1 MQGLENNNI
10 DLKNLPSTPLYPL
23 KKPILTPEQ
32 LEQKKK
38 DLIADLNQKSKEL
51 TDLGLLDKL
60 GGFVGYQTDNAKE
73 REKQLTDLK
82 TQALDNKI
90 EFKDLPNAL
99 KDDYYNKAETSILN
113 PLKTKNEIAKKDY
126 QKDLQRKAILQKK
139 SQELTESDKELIV
152 NDSGFFNNALDA
164 ITGKSEV
171 EKLKE
176 FKEKEKAK
184 DITKEIQ
191 KAYSAFSNIDKNK
204 DFFSLFSSP
213 DKEAQEKAKQ
223 DFETIAKNLYHFDSV
238 IYNEKNEPFVTKGD
252 KVYKINDGFIDNF
265 TQSLVNNKFS
275 IAGSVAGGITGAK
288 YGKNVGALGLVG
300 GAIAGAAL
308 GSTIGAASDAIVTN
322 LALDRENKAD
332 EIIRHALSEGALSL
346 ATDTIM
352 LGAGKAIKPL
362 VKAPLKLAEMSMPFQ
377 FTKNFFT
384 GNTKRASEIIENT
397 LSKEQQQALKEFS
410 AQFGG
415 ETKINQE
422 SGKDFLRDKI
432 KSVFKGDENK
442 LKAYDKVKEILTLD
456 NHKEQQQAFIRA
468 IRSDETGNTLAFLVE
483 AANLSPK
490 ANANLKS
497 ILNQTTENLTKSL
510 KQFDLKDY
518 EIKSVFDNLEQGT
531 KESYDKALNEIIGK
545 LYDNSYKVNL
555 RESVQDATNFEKFLN
570 DLKAQGEIDP
580 QAKSFLR
587 QIEENVYNPNGVTY
601 EQLKNSRQ
609 LINAYLRNVKDPS
622 TLGYIQK
629 ASANFLKNDIDSA
642 IESLLKQNKSA
653 YEKISELQKSAIS
666 DYRDMKQALELVD
679 KAKIRDKNTQ
689 ESDAIS
695 SLMKIIQGQG
705 QKDLTNYQALTKG
718 LNQSDKERLELSMLN
733 RLMEQSLKQDESL
746 KVFDSAQF
754 FNKLNEFKED
764 VFTTPKAKEYIDIAS
779 GFHKLFKNDAKIA
792 ESLKPAITKNL
803 SQGLATSLSG
813 ALKYQWT
820 KFTLGTLYRNA
831 PDRILG
837 VKLPKALNEATAGAA
852 LKYHLKRA
860 LERSHSI
867 SDFSKNLELSAQNAK
882 FSNNTLKIIEELNNG
897 VKQASEEIKAKATK
911 YEKALQELQKI
922 DESKL
927 TKEQQQVL
935 KVFKGEL
942 DPTEI
947 KGIDLNDLYI
957 LDQGTRHATTK
968 KILVKHYGEEN
979 TGGLTND
986 ELINMSEVIK
996 NGSVLL
1002 ESFERLKNGFR
1013 YGYEWENNGVKL
1025 RLVVDDL
1032 NDGNKIFDFYRNFKD
1047 FRDARPQPST
1057 SKDNGTQPI
1066 TLDENNPTQ
1075 KPLKDQEDL
1084 LKNTELNNETTQEV
1098 KNLSPLEQA
1107 NAEKLAKLES
1117 EAKQSEQEFLKAKE
1131 QELKRKEALKKK
1143 LEHERGN
1150 AGNIESQTKIEV
1162 GEDIPTEIQAQIP
1175 KSRVR
1180 LNERE
1185 IYDLDYAIV
1194 KAKDLKPSFTTG
1206 GTQKRTDMNE
1216 EQIKSIAE
1224 NFDPKKIFGSGGF
1237 EDLPIILHDGQVIA
1251 GNHRIQGMLNFTPKS
1266 RYIYNKAIK
1275 EYYHIDL
1282 KPDELLVRVPH
1293 QRLDNTEINNLA
1305 ASSNQGRFNSES
1317 DHAIAVLSHYEAKLK
1332 ELDQKLDADSIY
1344 SLKNIV
1350 AKNLNFDKATHPNV
1364 GDSNLALLMFNMPRT
1379 KTQGIELL
1387 NRWQKEFSNDIKS
1400 YEKVKKMF
1408 VDNAGSFHN
1417 LIHDMNFPK
1426 VSLNAY
1432 LSDIMDR
1439 SFANL
1444 KNYQSTSESLKDL
1457 SEKFYKTSSLEMFE
1471 KSDQSVSDIS
1481 EILGGAI
1488 ARFARFDDPSKAL
1501 FEALRSDNIKKG
1513 LKDFK
1518 IADEAKDMFN
1528 PDSKEF
1534 KDIDIYDFTH
1544 YLLMVNREP
1553 NENNPVL
1560 NRLIQAVKDMQ
1571 KESEKGIKKPK
1582 LETPSEWGPNYSEFK
1597 NDGLGAINKL
1607 LETKKGF
1614 VAGAFYKEGL
1624 GDIDLVWGNK
1634 DYGLEHILEKRKKQY
1649 KRLGLTPEQAKERT
1663 NELIKEIP
1671 NIIQKGLKKEDKP
1684 GYAVIILNNSKVVL
1698 SKFKGDNELKNHYMI
1713 TSFEVDDNVLR
1724 ELETIATLSNDYR
1737 DGINYSISNL
1747 IEPNPTTNAIKTQ
1760 ELSPL
1765 ELANAEKLAK
1775 LETEKETKAEAVK
1788 KLNFD
1793 EIKKLIDESPRTGSS
1808 MPILGMQNLNAEAVE
1823 YIQKNHKRI
1832 AVEKI
1837 EPSFAKDLK
1846 LKYPDDARA
1855 VIDYQAINHILK
1867 EHKNLAY
1874 EDIANYRGL
1883 FKQANE
1889 TLKLKDNQNR
1899 PVVASFNQIN
1909 EFFVVVE
1916 QVSNAKNE
1924 LMLKT
1929 MYKARGNYKDSLIYK
1944 KTLAKSQ
1951 NSN

>member
-1 MQGLENNNI
+1 M
-10 DLKNLPSTPLYPL
+10 
-23 KKPILTPEQ
+23 
-32 LEQKKK
+32 
-38 DLIADLNQKSKEL
+38 
-51 TDLGLLDKL
+51 
-60 GGFVGYQTDNAKE
+60 
-73 REKQLTDLK
+73 
-82 TQALDNKI
+82 
-90 EFKDLPNAL
+90 
-99 KDDYYNKAETSILN
+99 
-113 PLKTKNEIAKKDY
+113 
-126 QKDLQRKAILQKK
+126 
-139 SQELTESDKELIV
+139 
-152 NDSGFFNNALDA
+152 
-164 ITGKSEV
+164 
-171 EKLKE
+171 
-176 FKEKEKAK
+176 
-184 DITKEIQ
+184 
-191 KAYSAFSNIDKNK
+191 
-204 DFFSLFSSP
+204 
-213 DKEAQEKAKQ
+213 
-223 DFETIAKNLYHFDSV
+223 
-238 IYNEKNEPFVTKGD
+238 
-252 KVYKINDGFIDNF
+252 
-265 TQSLVNNKFS
+265 
-275 IAGSVAGGITGAK
+275 
-288 YGKNVGALGLVG
+288 
-300 GAIAGAAL
+300 
-308 GSTIGAASDAIVTN
+308 
-322 LALDRENKAD
+322 
-332 EIIRHALSEGALSL
+332 
-346 ATDTIM
+346 
-352 LGAGKAIKPL
+352 
-362 VKAPLKLAEMSMPFQ
+362 
-377 FTKNFFT
+377 
-384 GNTKRASEIIENT
+384 
-397 LSKEQQQALKEFS
+397 
-410 AQFGG
+410 
-415 ETKINQE
+415 
-422 SGKDFLRDKI
+422 
-432 KSVFKGDENK
+432 
-442 LKAYDKVKEILTLD
+442 
-456 NHKEQQQAFIRA
+456 
-468 IRSDETGNTLAFLVE
+468 
-483 AANLSPK
+483 
-490 ANANLKS
+490 
-497 ILNQTTENLTKSL
+497 
-510 KQFDLKDY
+510 
-518 EIKSVFDNLEQGT
+518 
-531 KESYDKALNEIIGK
+531 
-545 LYDNSYKVNL
+545 
-555 RESVQDATNFEKFLN
+555 
-570 DLKAQGEIDP
+570 
-580 QAKSFLR
+580 
-587 QIEENVYNPNGVTY
+587 
-601 EQLKNSRQ
+601 
-609 LINAYLRNVKDPS
+609 
-622 TLGYIQK
+622 
-629 ASANFLKNDIDSA
+629 
-642 IESLLKQNKSA
+642 
-653 YEKISELQKSAIS
+653 
-666 DYRDMKQALELVD
+666 
-679 KAKIRDKNTQ
+679 
-689 ESDAIS
+689 
-695 SLMKIIQGQG
+695 
-705 QKDLTNYQALTKG
+705 
-718 LNQSDKERLELSMLN
+718 
-733 RLMEQSLKQDESL
+733 
-746 KVFDSAQF
+746 
-754 FNKLNEFKED
+754 
-764 VFTTPKAKEYIDIAS
+764 AS

-803 SQGLATSLSG
+803 SQGLATTLSG

-852 LKYHLKRA
+852 LKYHIKRA

-867 SDFSKNLELSAQNAK
+867 SEFSKNLELSAQNSK
-882 FSNNTLKIIEELNNG
+882 FTNNTLKIIEELNNG
-897 VKQASEEIKAKATK
+897 IKQASEEIKSKATK

-942 DPTEI
+942 DQTEI

-957 LDQGTRHATTK
+957 LDQGTRHAGAK
-968 KILVKHYGEEN
+968 KILVKQNGEES

-1013 YGYEWENNGVKL
+1013 YTYEWDNNGVKL

-1032 NDGNKIFDFYRNFKD
+1032 NNGNKIFDFYSDRNFTD
-1047 FRDARPQPST
+1047 FRDASLHSGNHPYEP
-1057 SKDNGTQPI
+1057 
-1066 TLDENNPTQ
+1066 NPTP
-1075 KPLKDQEDL
+1075 KPLIDQEDL
-1084 LKNTELNNETTQEV
+1084 LKTSENLNETTP
-1098 KNLSPLEQA
+1098 KLTKLSPLEQA
-1107 NAEKLAKLES
+1107 EAEKLAKL
-1117 EAKQSEQEFLKAKE
+1117 QKE
-1131 QELKRKEALKKK
+1131 QETKRKEALKKK

-1162 GEDIPTEIQAQIP
+1162 GEDIPTEIQTQIP

-1266 RYIYNKAIK
+1266 RYIYEKAIK
-1275 EYYHIDL
+1275 EYYNIDL

-1293 QRLDNTEINNLA
+1293 NRLNNTEINNLA

-1444 KNYQSTSESLKDL
+1444 KNYQTTSESLKDL

-1471 KSDQSVSDIS
+1471 KSDQSTSDIS

-1518 IADEAKDMFN
+1518 IADVTKDMFN
-1528 PDSKEF
+1528 PDGKEF

-1553 NENNPVL
+1553 NENNPIL
-1560 NRLIQAVKDMQ
+1560 KRLIEAVKDMQ
-1571 KESEKGIKKPK
+1571 KESEKG
-1582 LETPSEWGPNYSEFK
+1582 S
-1597 NDGLGAINKL
+1597 
-1607 LETKKGF
+1607 
-1614 VAGAFYKEGL
+1614 
-1624 GDIDLVWGNK
+1624 K
-1634 DYGLEHILEKRKKQY
+1634 D
-1649 KRLGLTPEQAKERT
+1649 
-1663 NELIKEIP
+1663 
-1671 NIIQKGLKKEDKP
+1671 
-1684 GYAVIILNNSKVVL
+1684 
-1698 SKFKGDNELKNHYMI
+1698 
-1713 TSFEVDDNVLR
+1713 
-1724 ELETIATLSNDYR
+1724 
-1737 DGINYSISNL
+1737 
-1747 IEPNPTTNAIKTQ
+1747 
-1760 ELSPL
+1760 
-1765 ELANAEKLAK
+1765 
-1775 LETEKETKAEAVK
+1775 EALK

-1867 EHKNLAY
+1867 EHKNLSF
-1874 EDIANYRGL
+1874 EDIANYRAL
-1883 FKQANE
+1883 SKQANE

-1909 EFFVVVE
+1909 GFFVVVE

-1929 MYKARGNYKDSLIYK
+1929 MYKARENYKDSLIYK
-1944 KTLAKSQ
+1944 RTLAKSQ